1 MTTQSSELGGVKR
14 IGNTLETMKHWKS
27 LIWRFE
33 HDAKSHTGITGKE
46 KSCKLTQ
53 DCVSIAEGLINI
65 IMKESVLACLDLG
78 KPFGPGKDT
87 LAYGVGTT
95 LFQGKKNRQKG
106 SMNYFSVD
114 LRRTRQSH
122 DNQKEENLI
131 TATRLYL

>member
-1 MTTQSSELGGVKR
+1 
-14 IGNTLETMKHWKS
+14 
-27 LIWRFE
+27 
-33 HDAKSHTGITGKE
+33 
-46 KSCKLTQ
+46 
-53 DCVSIAEGLINI
+53 
-65 IMKESVLACLDLG
+65 MKESVLACLDLG